1 MSLNLRD
8 AIITSIW
15 KLKLFSRDIFLL
27 SFASR
32 GEKLIS
38 AFVSW
43 SNCEKKK
50 TRCKLLPFSQT
61 WIPPSLKSEKK
72 FLARFYKASHLDLA
86 RCSLN
91 RLRKELPKRRLFQ
104 CQMRNKLQPLPFNF
118 GGGFFLSRMIYC
130 FGNNFTRNGKLNF
143 SSCFFL
149 PVQIFKVSWNAFLN
163 EDKTI

>member
-50 TRCKLLPFSQT
+50 HGANFCRFPKLEFPPPWKVKKSFLPGFTRLSSD
-61 WIPPSLKSEKK
+61 I
-72 FLARFYKASHLDLA
+72 SHLDLA
-86 RCSLN
+86 RV
-91 RLRKELPKRRLFQ
+91 RKELPKRRLFQ
-104 CQMRNKLQPLPFNF
+104 CQMRNKLQPFPFNF

-149 PVQIFKVSWNAFLN
+149 PVQIFKVSWKAFLN
-163 EDKTI
+163 EDMPI